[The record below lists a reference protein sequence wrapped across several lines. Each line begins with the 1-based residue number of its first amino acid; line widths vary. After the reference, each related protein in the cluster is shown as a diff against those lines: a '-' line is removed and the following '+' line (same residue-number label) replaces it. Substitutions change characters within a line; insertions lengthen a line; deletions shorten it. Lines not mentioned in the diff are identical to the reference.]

1 MYKSRVTG
9 LLIAVGLA
17 VPACAQTGQP
27 LPVAAPVAVSP
38 SPATSFTVVTAGDLL
53 VHPPLTDQAAAD
65 ARELGRPG
73 HDFTRVLA
81 AVKPIVSAADL
92 GVCHMET
99 PLAPATGPF
108 TGFPLFS
115 VPPQLADAAADA
127 GFDTC
132 STASNHSLD
141 TGEEGIA
148 RTLAGL
154 DRVGLKHTGTARSRA
169 EAATPT
175 IVDVRGVR
183 VAHLS
188 YTFSLNGIPLPEG
201 KPWAA
206 NLIDPRAILAEAR
219 RARRAGADV
228 VLLSLHW
235 GTEYQHEADDGQL
248 DLAAELLG
256 NPEIDLIIGHHVHV
270 VQPFQRIGGKWVAYG
285 LGNLTTPIPGR
296 LPRRH
301 PGRGRCAVHV
311 LPDRGCAV
319 GGHRGRRA
327 ADLDGVLPAGACR
340 GPARR
345 ADGVHCRRRAA
356 DGVPAGVQAHH
367 VLGEFA
373 GCPQRGSGGAALS
386 GGPWRR
392 VAGGRG
398 QGVATSGPRA

>member
-1 MYKSRVTG
+1 MRKSRVTG

-99 PLAPATGPF
+99 PLAPASGPF

-256 NPEIDLIIGHHVHV
+256 HPEIDLIIGHHVHV

-285 LGNLTTPIPGR
+285 LGNLTTRFPDGSPEDTQD
-296 LPRRH
+296 
-301 PGRGRCAVHV
+301 AVVARFTFSRIADARWAVTGVDV
-311 LPDRGCAV
+311 LPTWMEYYPQARVVALPGALTASTLDAE
-319 GGHRGRRA
+319 RRTA
-327 ADLDGVLPAGACR
+327 YLRAYKRITYWVSSLGARNAGLVVLR
-340 GPARR
+340 
-345 ADGVHCRRRAA
+345 
-356 DGVPAGVQAHH
+356 
-367 VLGEFA
+367 
-373 GCPQRGSGGAALS
+373 
-386 GGPWRR
+386 
-392 VAGGRG
+392 
-398 QGVATSGPRA
+398 